1 VTGVAGPASPR
12 QDGDAGL
19 RRAVAAAI
27 GIAIVVAATVPY
39 ALWWPRLPDPMAVH
53 WSIGGGSN
61 GAMSKTAAAVIGILP
76 ASVCGLITAVLC
88 LRGPGRSASGA
99 WPGAKAA
106 AIIAGI
112 GTLLAATSWSV
123 VLANKDAASWHDA
136 AHIGFAAILV
146 GLLLGA
152 AVLAAVAWLTRVR
165 KMVTADVQ
173 AGFLASPPAPG
184 GLLRPGERAAWTGR
198 AHLAWWLPLVLIAI
212 GAVIVISARSAAGAL
227 PSALLLLVYLAFGWI
242 KVSVDVRGLRI
253 RYGLLP
259 WPVTSVPLDH
269 IRRAERI
276 DLRPLEWGG
285 WGYRGSRKVFA
296 RAAVVLRGGDA
307 IKLQLTDGS
316 EFAVTVDDAA
326 TGAALLADLLAPEG
340 VSGSPPA

>member
-1 VTGVAGPASPR
+1 M
-12 QDGDAGL
+12 
-19 RRAVAAAI
+19 I
-27 GIAIVVAATVPY
+27 E
-39 ALWWPRLPDPMAVH
+39 
-53 WSIGGGSN
+53 
-61 GAMSKTAAAVIGILP
+61 
-76 ASVCGLITAVLC
+76 VL
-88 LRGPGRSASGA
+88 L
-99 WPGAKAA
+99 
-106 AIIAGI
+106 
-112 GTLLAATSWSV
+112 
-123 VLANKDAASWHDA
+123 VL
-136 AHIGFAAILV
+136 GFP
-146 GLLLGA
+146 LLGA

-165 KMVTADVQ
+165 KLVTTDVQ
-173 AGFLASPPAPG
+173 AGFLASPPGPG

-212 GAVIVISARSAAGAL
+212 GAVLVATAHSAAAAV
-227 PSALLLLVYLAFGWI
+227 PAALLVILYLALGWI
-242 KVSVDVRGLRI
+242 RVSVDARGLRI

-259 WPVTSVPLDH
+259 WPVTSIPLNH

-276 DLRPLEWGG
+276 DLAPLAWGG

-326 TGAALLADLLAPEG
+326 TGAALLADLLASEG